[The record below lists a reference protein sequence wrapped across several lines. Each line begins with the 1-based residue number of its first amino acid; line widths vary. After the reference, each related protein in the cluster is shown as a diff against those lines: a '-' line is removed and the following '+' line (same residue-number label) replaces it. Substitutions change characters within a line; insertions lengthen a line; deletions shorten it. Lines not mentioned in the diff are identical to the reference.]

1 MFQEE
6 EPRNEV
12 KKGNWKP
19 EKGKKKK
26 QQQEKKKKRKQ
37 KKMLDK
43 MYVY

>member
-19 EKGKKKK
+19 KKGEKKK